1 MRAIYREYIKNPIK
15 SLVKTRKEQII
26 IAEIGFDHITT
37 ATSFVEYVFE
47 KYGFSRSCV
56 WYNLKKLKKK
66 GVVDFS
72 EKCEA
77 EAYKPLY
84 LTKEGVSTLRAI
96 LSQNVASSGA
106 MAAKPSGFGSPIP
119 Y

>member
-1 MRAIYREYIKNPIK
+1 MR
-15 SLVKTRKEQII
+15 TRKEQVI

-37 ATSFVEYVFE
+37 ATSFVEYLYE

-66 GVVDFS
+66 GVLDFA
-72 EKCEA
+72 EKCES

-96 LSQNVASSGA
+96 LSQSVAQMGV
-106 MAAKPSGFGSPIP
+106 AAKPSGFSPSMNRP
-119 Y
+119 YYGLGQG